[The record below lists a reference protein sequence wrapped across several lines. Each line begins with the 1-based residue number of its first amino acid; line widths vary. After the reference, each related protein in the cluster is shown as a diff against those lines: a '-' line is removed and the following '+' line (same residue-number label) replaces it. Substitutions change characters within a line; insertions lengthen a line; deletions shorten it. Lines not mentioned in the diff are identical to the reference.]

1 MGHQYLL
8 TPEINLCGGGVGG
21 EGGCSPLK
29 SQRALGRELIGSSC
43 LSMQFLILEG
53 QGAFFPDKSTLN
65 KNKLMAIVKYNMV
78 VDNMD
83 SGANPSGFGS
93 LL

>member
-1 MGHQYLL
+1 M
-8 TPEINLCGGGVGG
+8 CVCVVGA
-21 EGGCSPLK
+21 EGGCGPLK
-29 SQRALGRELIGSSC
+29 SQRALGRELIGNSC

-65 KNKLMAIVKYNMV
+65 KNKLKAIVKYNTV